1 LICPA
6 SDSEQL
12 FIAAHS
18 RKPASVMA
26 TTRSFMVLF
35 VLVAQI
41 AFATSDTDQ
50 GIDTKIA
57 DTMRALDTNG
67 NGKVDKAEIA
77 VFAKSQGLSTQEVLA
92 DFQELDVNKDGELDS
107 TEIGGLLGEAQPE
120 DPQLQAAAKFV
131 APSAQQSQLAASA
144 AVPAPA
150 LRAQKTKVAKAKAG
164 KVEDEPQ
171 QPIGAMG
178 LDLVALEKDTQQ
190 QAGNVMAGRLA
201 QRAQVLLARSSADEK
216 KAERFDA
223 EVRNLRANAT
233 SLASEVNKD
242 TRKAARDTVSAVA
255 QKSLAQLKKLQQQQK
270 QAEGDAADHR
280 QQAKKAMERVRQAQ
294 ASLHDAGAF

>member
-1 LICPA
+1 
-6 SDSEQL
+6 
-12 FIAAHS
+12 
-18 RKPASVMA
+18 MA

-35 VLVAQI
+35 VFTAQVAFF
-41 AFATSDTDQ
+41 ASATSESRFLDTDQ

-92 DFQELDVNKDGELDS
+92 DFQELDVNHDGELDS

-120 DPQLQAAAKFV
+120 DPQLQAAAKSV
-131 APSAQQSQLAASA
+131 APSTLAASA
-144 AVPAPA
+144 VPSPA
-150 LRAQKTKVAKAKAG
+150 LRAQKAKVPKAKVVKAKAV
-164 KVEDEPQ
+164 KVDNNPE
-171 QPIGAMG
+171 QPPGAMG

-233 SLASEVNKD
+233 SLASEVNTD

-255 QKSLAQLKKLQQQQK
+255 QKSVAQLRKLQQQQK

-280 QQAKKAMERVRQAQ
+280 QQAKTAMERVRRAQ